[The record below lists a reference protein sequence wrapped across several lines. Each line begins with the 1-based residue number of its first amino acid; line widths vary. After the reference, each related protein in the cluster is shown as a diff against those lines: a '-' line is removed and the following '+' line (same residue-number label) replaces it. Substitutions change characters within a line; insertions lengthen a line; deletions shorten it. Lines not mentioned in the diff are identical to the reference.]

1 MTENYATKYL
11 AKNPDTDGIAELIRT
26 VRKEERQHC
35 ANLYSVRLVKLA
47 ARILNH
53 EMAYSASS
61 ALLQEEIENIE
72 RQAQEWN
79 YV

>member
-1 MTENYATKYL
+1 MNENYVAKYL
-11 AKNPDTDGIAELIRT
+11 VINPDTDAIDELIRT

-53 EMAYSASS
+53 EMAFSASA
-61 ALLQEEIENIE
+61 ALLQEEIDNIE